1 MRLKSLLQGGMDR
14 HVCAFTGDWDQ
25 EQCGN
30 KQQRKQ
36 RWHQQHRNHITIG
49 IWQQPCW
56 LSYSVK
62 ACHNQEWAVVFYYPS
77 AGSPVTKS
85 FHRAANWHSG
95 TVSAW
100 FPTASPPPVRKLYQK
115 YGALHKWGYP
125 AGWFIWD
132 NPKQKWMIWGYP
144 YFRKP
149 PYPKISKNR
158 LPSGN
163 GWHSYWKWWLIV
175 SFPIKHGDFP

>member
-1 MRLKSLLQGGMDR
+1 MRLKSLLQGGIDR
-14 HVCAFTGDWDQ
+14 HVCAFSGDWDQ

-100 FPTASPPPVRKLYQK
+100 FPTASPPPLRKLYQK

-125 AGWFIWD
+125 
-132 NPKQKWMIWGYP
+132 NSWMVYMGQSQT
-144 YFRKP
+144 KMDDLG
-149 PYPKISKNR
+149 IS
-158 LPSGN
+158 L
-163 GWHSYWKWWLIV
+163 
-175 SFPIKHGDFP
+175 F